1 MPYLLHAPTDRIPE
15 AMHNHHNGLFH
26 FCYREFVCEVPHL
39 TLLKDFHPDFSGF
52 ALEYETWSDH
62 LKAHPEKEDLDP
74 VPAAWNITEEA
85 SSYDGLP
92 ERFSV
97 PFPLH

>member
-1 MPYLLHAPTDRIPE
+1 M
-15 AMHNHHNGLFH
+15 
-26 FCYREFVCEVPHL
+26 CEVPHL
-39 TLLKDFHPDFSGF
+39 TLHPWRSEEVEQRLANTDLLKDFHPDFSVF